1 MKEMTSTHDDIDKR
15 LAIFFGLGCFL
26 LSALVGLIRGY
37 TLEGFMV
44 QGVVALTVGSLAAY
58 AFAVWLRSALR
69 SIEPAE
75 PGVPDNVERRT
86 NNAEDLDIGHVVTA
100 SQLSEAV
107 ILEDPESAT
116 GKVVNFTLPELE
128 PGGFSSGVL
137 EPPAQPGPAPM
148 DGELPPPP
156 VPSWIK

>member
-1 MKEMTSTHDDIDKR
+1 MKEMTSYHDDIDKR

-26 LSALVGLIRGY
+26 LSALVGLLRGY
-37 TLEGFMV
+37 TLEGFMI
-44 QGVVALTVGSLAAY
+44 QGVLALAVGSLAAY
-58 AFAVWLRSALR
+58 AFAVWLRAALR
-69 SIEPAE
+69 SVQPEEPTTPA
-75 PGVPDNVERRT
+75 NVERRS

-107 ILEDPESAT
+107 IAEDPESPS

-128 PGGFSSGVL
+128 PGDLGPSSF
-137 EPPAQPGPAPM
+137 EEPAQPAQGDA
-148 DGELPPPP
+148 DLPPPP

>member
-1 MKEMTSTHDDIDKR
+1 MKEMTSYHDDIDKR
-15 LAIFFGLGCFL
+15 LSIFFGLGCFL
-26 LSALVGLIRGY
+26 LSALIGLLRGY

-44 QGVVALTVGSLAAY
+44 QGVLALAVGSLAAY
-58 AFAVWLRSALR
+58 GFAVWLRAALR
-69 SIEPAE
+69 SVEPEE
-75 PGVPDNVERRT
+75 PSTPDNVERRT

-107 ILEDPESAT
+107 IAEDPESPS

-128 PGGFSSGVL
+128 PSDLGSAML
-137 EPPAQPGPAPM
+137 EPPAQPGTQGDA
-148 DGELPPPP
+148 DLPPPP